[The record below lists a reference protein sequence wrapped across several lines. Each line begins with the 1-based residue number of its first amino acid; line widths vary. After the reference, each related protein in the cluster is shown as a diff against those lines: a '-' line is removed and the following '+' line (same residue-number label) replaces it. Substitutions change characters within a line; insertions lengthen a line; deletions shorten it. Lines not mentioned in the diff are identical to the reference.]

1 MNEKD
6 EIIMDEINKIENG
19 DILLPTVSNQIQKD
33 YNNLI
38 SLQSKI
44 SNESDGF
51 ESTSRKKSFLSMD
64 DTVLKIKE
72 IKNKFNSLLIK
83 IDYHVKNYIFVVS
96 LLMTSCLNYNFLYLP
111 FIFLGFIFTFFFISI
126 DKKVNKNIKRSEYLT
141 IIYSVL
147 ILIFKI
153 IIIILIRKE
162 IPFIEEKKN
171 LFINLGIQVLKDKNS
186 DFYYISTF
194 IGEIIIFFVSLFSF
208 NISKK
213 YKDLVDEI
221 NLKGK
226 KFWHLIKKSL
236 VISYFMLLGL
246 AAFNISLISLFY
258 IFIVNILLFFISK
271 HSNIQKISYIF
282 RIFIGIFYYLI
293 MIQIFLINLLNIY
306 HFDDLLSSQELQIE
320 NGTKYYSKFTIIGI
334 NIMTNNEN
342 KYNICIHVLSYFFT
356 VLSMVSLAIS
366 KSKITFYNIK
376 LQNPNIYDIEDE
388 KKENLIDPEDDIFEE
403 NGNEN
408 ENEEKKDKKKKSK
421 LRTFFIELKKYFK
434 SSHFILHVC
443 RIYAIFWI
451 YEFRN
456 FYSIII
462 FIWLFFS
469 FLFNDINYNKGLSM
483 IISFTILISL
493 ILFHLGN
500 IDGFFENT
508 KIVLSVIEAYHLGLS
523 KFENKSIYYLFSNLF
538 YFVIN
543 LFIFSLYENDEL
555 YMLINKK
562 NTLDNIEYSPLLNEN
577 GEEPLNSNEI
587 QTDNND
593 KLNDLNKP
601 KEEDKKL
608 NFINVIIKT
617 LLSHID
623 IITYIIMYFIAI
635 HSINMIHFVII
646 IIFMTQL
653 LFPKMISF
661 ISKYLM
667 AILQILFFS
676 ELVLDILNH
685 YFNDYFIK
693 NEKLIKL
700 IMEYDAFSSKNSIEI
715 GIYLIVYCFY
725 FKYQLLNNELYK
737 NILFDKNISLP
748 NYLKMKM
755 PSLYAVGE
763 IILKLYVLLLISLFI
778 FFDSYFELN
787 ILFEI
792 KLVLFFIVVFKFL
805 TYINNSDK
813 NSFSMIS
820 SWIFLIYSALN
831 TIFVYGYQIIC
842 MKYFDIDESSNFFT
856 KNLPSIGFSE
866 YKDDLYYKFIPH
878 LFCNFISILYKWEME
893 RIINSKNTPK
903 IKKDIQI
910 IKKESEKE
918 KDQKV
923 GFTQKY
929 ELENKKMLLKIK
941 YRFLSII
948 LFIINSYGILLFLT
962 ICIIFTIYDLS
973 FLPILYLIV
982 FGIVFILKYYKIIE
996 KLNNFLQKESY
1007 FFSRLIRY
1015 KLVEK
1020 PMHYGEN
1027 QIYRRMAFK
1036 YLLGLSMSSILLY
1049 YFYGIFYLIQHG
1061 CDINKWKSCDNRH
1074 QKMIPYKRKEGEN
1087 IIDEIFIQSISYL
1100 FGFYI
1105 NSNED
1110 SIIKAGW
1117 AHILF
1122 FLLICGDVYAQQL
1135 DKYFMNKI
1143 KINRKQYKDIS
1154 FKLESKK
1161 EKEKNQKIGKRN
1173 SVYKKEKP
1181 NENKNKNIKVVINS
1195 SKFEP
1200 NKNKNLNNK
1209 ELNNNEPINKESNKE
1224 KNLKEFVDEIGDDIR
1239 NKNIIIQEGNETK
1252 GKKLIYKLLN
1262 IFEQKLNNIELS
1274 QKSNFYPIIRVLK
1287 KLFEELI
1294 IFFLICTSISKMN
1307 IWSYIYMPISIFYI
1321 ITDRAMKKYYIL
1333 FCFMIFSIFIQIFV
1347 FIFNL
1352 QVNTDPRPKID
1363 ILNNIAER
1371 FNIPLYKY
1379 LEINEKNAYLFGL
1392 GVSKYQIYLI
1402 WMEFIE
1408 VVIIYIYLEYFSY
1421 SIYYKKNRIG
1431 RSKDKLNKIQFKNLN
1446 LNIKEISH
1454 KLSTVEYEEHKKCMK
1469 YNFDVDIWS
1478 FNEFKNK
1485 MEKGE
1490 QQNKIEKNHQSD
1502 QQPSK
1507 KLKLLNSIINEKKEN
1522 VELPNNFS
1530 DEEKEDSKIEENT
1543 DSQSHTQIPKISKY
1557 REILKRDEEKRSEQ
1571 YFSAIKNFIF
1581 LSFHNIILIIIIVI
1595 SMMISGLISIIYIVY
1610 SLVFLIKSTS
1620 IYLGKQYSYPRA
1632 IKKILRVIIL
1642 IDITAQII
1650 YQSPYFDS
1658 ENIKG
1663 WIFLLQ
1669 NIGLNKILIFE
1680 KKEGDNGHNIYNYII
1695 LFDKLFLVF
1704 AKAFI
1709 YLFMSIQI
1717 LIYSSQT
1724 FQEYYLS
1731 YIITNNYTLAKKT
1744 LMNIFKFN
1752 NERLQTMKN
1761 SIVQRT
1767 EMFRSLNNLNYK
1779 LEQFNPNSQK
1789 KEKKED
1795 NSNNSQF
1802 EANTQIKEE
1811 QEKDKNEDNF
1821 PDNDDYQEEEKRINF
1836 IRESLKN
1843 IILDGF
1849 LVQLHIK
1856 IHKNAADYTSI
1867 INEDEKTIYKKD
1879 IIQGKTKIMSFIEKQ
1894 TEKELN
1900 KLNFFEFTNEDLK
1913 YFKGIYKE
1921 LIKGDKKNTKE
1932 MQSNKSE
1939 NNEELNDEDEK
1950 KIEIE
1955 SMVRQLISSELFMKY
1970 LQKSYIIKSI
1980 IMDIVY
1986 FCLNYFYWVC
1996 FFVMIVNHIMNSS
2009 LISLFYP
2016 FSIFCFGIFE
2026 YPRPKKSFWLVCLT
2040 YTIIIIAGKFCINL
2054 EFFRENEDFKIMI
2067 LNSYRNKIGLKLCN
2081 STFSIDFFFYI
2092 LYDALV
2098 LAVLLLNNYLLFS
2111 KGLWIDREQ
2120 NIESIYQAMERTA
2133 INEDDDMDDYEID
2146 KIKSFI
2152 ENYLDINQKK
2162 KKKNQEKLRFREYSP
2177 IENLNKELFNKSIKN
2192 EKEKNKNE
2200 KERNKNLNNFEKN
2213 LKELAKKSSV
2223 EIKDL
2228 IESEEERKEQKIKDS
2243 IYDEK
2248 KRGYFKR
2255 LFPTIRNEKPG
2266 DDYYVLYSI
2275 LMLIICTFI
2284 IFFYTTMV
2292 QDKTFTSVELNTK
2305 QFSGEMVVVLLIHVL
2320 ILCYERVL
2328 YISQNT
2334 NNLKSKYILYDKITK
2349 QALSD
2354 KKFEEFIKENHIQLE
2369 KDSIKPEDM
2378 DKIRKTHKIVYIQ
2391 TEGLNKPS
2399 FQKYI
2404 LQIILVI
2411 STHAFLFFYC
2421 PFKGN
2426 MNAFN
2431 YIYCPERNEKAEE
2444 TDYINS
2450 EKECN
2455 DFLNNNALIIF
2466 YLLYI
2471 VYFVCSGLQIKYGFY
2486 DIKRKSVLKSGKSW
2500 VNGMIYSTFKAIPF
2514 VYDIKLA
2521 IDWTFTKTAL
2531 DLFQWNKFESVYDAV
2546 YCNYCAMNAKN
2557 KQKVG
2562 QKVPKI
2568 KKFFMGGGLTSF
2580 LVITLVFPLVL
2591 FSSIN
2596 PTNKINNLIGA
2607 SLKIDLGFFY
2617 ENGVIKNYTL
2627 FENSKPE
2634 NIENMLKESY
2644 DYLKYN
2650 YSESSKTRNFPL
2662 EQVQTVKFFEESDKN
2677 WDLTYPH
2684 IANLRELIINRV
2696 NITGLKSIGLIFEY
2710 NFERPLPAESTK
2722 ITKRFTYDI
2731 YNNLNHTKEQ
2741 DKILDELGEALYN
2754 CKNAEVEFKNVYS
2767 PPIRLSATTIPK
2779 TILDEKFFHNLGLKI
2794 GFVCQ
2799 NEQNNDDKSRTKINY
2814 FGSYFT
2820 AKKVFEDSNGHV
2832 EIGGIV
2838 FHVFSDQVSTTT
2850 SGRTILTFYVSFV
2863 LLAGTYIRNFF
2874 AGNPE
2879 KIILNEMP
2887 HVEEIMNLCEGV
2899 RLARYMYDFEQEEK
2913 LYYALIELMRSPD
2926 YLRILTKSST
2936 EQFKER
2942 KELSKTYETSNII

>member
-6 EIIMDEINKIENG
+6 EAIMNDIKKIENER
-19 DILLPTVSNQIQKD
+19 LLPTVTNQIEND
-33 YNNLI
+33 DNNLT

-44 SNESDGF
+44 SNESGGS
-51 ESTSRKKSFLSMD
+51 EPSSRTKSFLSMD
-64 DTVLKIKE
+64 DTVSKIKE
-72 IKNKFNSLLIK
+72 IKNKFISLIIK
-83 IDYHVKNYIFVVS
+83 LDYHAKNYIFVVS
-96 LLMTSCLNYNFLYLP
+96 LLMTSCLNYNFLYFP
-111 FIFLGFIFTFFFISI
+111 YIFLGFILSFFLISNN
-126 DKKVNKNIKRSEYLT
+126 KKVYQNIKKSEYLT
-141 IIYSVL
+141 MIYSVL

-153 IIIILIRKE
+153 IIIILIRIE
-162 IPFIEEKKN
+162 NSFIEENKN
-171 LFINLGIQVLKDKNS
+171 LFINLGIQVLKEKNS
-186 DFYYISTF
+186 DFYYFSTF
-194 IGEIIIFFVSLFSF
+194 IGEIITFFVSLFSL

-213 YKDLVDEI
+213 YIENDLFDFSDEI
-221 NLKGK
+221 NLKGQ

-236 VISYFMLLGL
+236 IISYFMLLGL
-246 AAFNISLISLFY
+246 AVFNISLISLFY
-258 IFIVNILLFFISK
+258 IFIMNILLFFISK
-271 HSNIQKISYIF
+271 HSNKQIISYIF

-320 NGTKYYSKFTIIGI
+320 NETKYYSIFTIIGI

-356 VLSMVSLAIS
+356 ILSMVSFAIS

-376 LQNPNIYDIEDE
+376 SQNSNKFDIEDE
-388 KKENLIDPEDDIFEE
+388 KKEKLIEPEDDVFEE
-403 NGNEN
+403 NGNDNEN
-408 ENEEKKDKKKKSK
+408 ENDKKKDKKKKSK

-434 SSHFILHVC
+434 SSHFILHIC
-443 RIYAIFWI
+443 RIFAIFWI

-456 FYSIII
+456 FFSIII

-469 FLFNDINYNKGLSM
+469 FLFNEINYNKGLTM
-483 IISFTILISL
+483 IINFIILISL
-493 ILFHLGN
+493 ILFHIGN

-508 KIVLSVIEAYHLGLS
+508 KTVLSVIEAYHIGIS
-523 KFENKSIYYLFSNLF
+523 KFENKSLYYLFSNLF

-555 YMLINKK
+555 YILINKK
-562 NTLDNIEYSPLLNEN
+562 NTLDKIEYAPILNEN
-577 GEEPLNSNEI
+577 EEKLLNSNEI
-587 QTDNND
+587 QTENNE
-593 KLNDLNKP
+593 KLDDLNKP

-608 NFINVIIKT
+608 NFANVIIKT

-653 LFPKMISF
+653 LFPKIISF

-667 AILQILFFS
+667 VILQLLFFS

-700 IMEYDAFSSKNSIEI
+700 MMEYDAFSSNNSIEI
-715 GIYLIVYCFY
+715 SIYSIVYCFY
-725 FKYQLLNNELYK
+725 FKYQLLNNEFYK
-737 NILFDKNISLP
+737 NIIYDKSINLP
-748 NYLKMKM
+748 NYIKMKF
-755 PSLYAVGE
+755 PNLYAIGE
-763 IILKLYVLLLISLFI
+763 IILKLYILLLISLFI

-792 KLVLFFIVVFKFL
+792 KLFLFFIVVFRFL

-813 NSFSMIS
+813 KPFSMLTN
-820 SWIFLIYSALN
+820 WIFLIYSALN
-831 TIFVYGYQIIC
+831 TILVYGYQIIC

-866 YKDDLYYKFIPH
+866 YKGDLYYKFMPH

-893 RIINSKNTPK
+893 RIIKSNNEPK
-903 IKKDIQI
+903 DKINIQNN
-910 IKKESEKE
+910 KKESDKEEKE
-918 KDQKV
+918 KV
-923 GFTQKY
+923 GFAKQY
-929 ELENKKMLLKIK
+929 ELENKKKLLKIK
-941 YRFLSII
+941 YRLLSII
-948 LFIINSYGILLFLT
+948 LFITNSYGIFLFLT

-973 FLPILYLIV
+973 ILPILYLIV
-982 FGIVFILKYYKIIE
+982 FGIVFILKYYKIIG
-996 KLNNFLQKESY
+996 KLNNYLEKESY

-1027 QIYRRMAFK
+1027 LLYRRMAFK
-1036 YLLGLSMSSILLY
+1036 YLLGLSMSSILLF

-1061 CDINKWKSCDNRH
+1061 CDVNKWKSCDNRH
-1074 QKMIPYKRKEGEN
+1074 QKMIPYKRNEGEN

-1110 SIIKAGW
+1110 SIIKVGW
-1117 AHILF
+1117 AHIFF

-1135 DKYFMNKI
+1135 DNYFLNKI

-1154 FKLESKK
+1154 IKLKRK
-1161 EKEKNQKIGKRN
+1161 EKERNNNLIIPKRH
-1173 SVYKKEKP
+1173 SVYKKENS
-1181 NENKNKNIKVVINS
+1181 NEKKNIKVVINT
-1195 SKFEP
+1195 KNIKG
-1200 NKNKNLNNK
+1200 NKKEDLNNK
-1209 ELNNNEPINKESNKE
+1209 EPNKE
-1224 KNLKEFVDEIGDDIR
+1224 KNLEGFVDEIGDDIK
-1239 NKNIIIQEGNETK
+1239 NKNIIIQKADETK

-1262 IFEQKLNNIELS
+1262 IFEQKLDDIQLS

-1307 IWSYIYMPISIFYI
+1307 IWSFIYMPISIFYI
-1321 ITDRAMKKYYIL
+1321 ITNKKMKKYYIL
-1333 FCFMIFSIFIQIFV
+1333 FCFMIISIFIQIFV

-1363 ILNNIAER
+1363 ILNNISER
-1371 FNIPLYKY
+1371 FNIPIYKY
-1379 LEINEKNAYLFGL
+1379 LEINEKKAYFFGL
-1392 GVSKYQIYLI
+1392 GVSNYQIYLI

-1446 LNIKEISH
+1446 LNMKEISL
-1454 KLSTVEYEEHKKCMK
+1454 KLSRDEYEEHKKCMK
-1469 YNFDVDIWS
+1469 YNFDIDIWS
-1478 FNEFKNK
+1478 FNDFKDK
-1485 MEKGE
+1485 MKKGE
-1490 QQNKIEKNHQSD
+1490 H
-1502 QQPSK
+1502 PSK
-1507 KLKLLNSIINEKKEN
+1507 QLKVLSNILNEGKEN
-1522 VELPNNFS
+1522 VVLGNNFLE
-1530 DEEKEDSKIEENT
+1530 EEKEVNEINDLNIKPDPKSL
-1543 DSQSHTQIPKISKY
+1543 TQIPKIRTYSM
-1557 REILKRDEEKRSEQ
+1557 ILKRDEEKRTEQ
-1571 YFSAIKNFIF
+1571 YFSALKNFIF
-1581 LSFHNIILIIIIVI
+1581 LSFHNFILIIIIVI
-1595 SMMISGLISIIYIVY
+1595 SMMISGLISIIYIIY
-1610 SLVFLIKSTS
+1610 SLAFLIKSTS
-1620 IYLGKQYSYPRA
+1620 IYLGKQYSYPRS

-1658 ENIKG
+1658 EYIKG

-1669 NIGLNKILIFE
+1669 NIGLNKILIFQKE
-1680 KKEGDNGHNIYNYII
+1680 EGDNGQIIYNYII

-1731 YIITNNYTLAKKT
+1731 YIITNNYTLGKKT
-1744 LMNIFKFN
+1744 LMNVFKFN
-1752 NERLQTMKN
+1752 NERLQTMKT
-1761 SIVQRT
+1761 SIVQRN

-1789 KEKKED
+1789 KEA
-1795 NSNNSQF
+1795 NPNNSHL
-1802 EANTQIKEE
+1802 ETNTQMEE
-1811 QEKDKNEDNF
+1811 GQEKDKKDDNF
-1821 PDNDDYQEEEKRINF
+1821 LNDEDYQEEEKRINY
-1836 IRESLKN
+1836 IKESIKN
-1843 IILDGF
+1843 MILDGF

-1867 INEDEKTIYKKD
+1867 INKDEKTIYKKD
-1879 IIQGKTKIMSFIEKQ
+1879 IIQGKTKIMSFIEKY

-1900 KLNFFEFTNEDLK
+1900 KLDFSDFTNEDLK

-1921 LIKGDKKNTKE
+1921 LIKGDKKNTKNIK
-1932 MQSNKSE
+1932 SNKSD
-1939 NNEELNDEDEK
+1939 NNEELNVEDQK
-1950 KIEIE
+1950 KNEIE
-1955 SMVRQLISSELFMKY
+1955 FMVRQLISSELFIKY
-1970 LQKSYIIKSI
+1970 LKRSYIIKSI
-1980 IMDIVY
+1980 MMDIVY

-1996 FFVMIVNHIMNSS
+1996 FSVMILNHIMNSS

-2016 FSIFCFGIFE
+2016 ISIFCFAIFE

-2040 YTIIIIAGKFCINL
+2040 YTIIVIAGKFCINL
-2054 EFFRENEDFKIMI
+2054 EFFRENEDFKIWI
-2067 LNSYRNKIGLKLCN
+2067 LNLYRNKIGLKLCN
-2081 STFSIDFFFYI
+2081 STFSIDFLIYI
-2092 LYDALV
+2092 FYDALV

-2111 KGLWIDREQ
+2111 KGLWINREQ
-2120 NIESIYQAMERTA
+2120 NIESIYQAMERIA
-2133 INEDDDMDDYEID
+2133 INEDEDIDDNDID
-2146 KIKSFI
+2146 KIKGFI
-2152 ENYLDINQKK
+2152 KNYLDVNKKINKEDR
-2162 KKKNQEKLRFREYSP
+2162 EKLRFSEYSP
-2177 IENLNKELFNKSIKN
+2177 IENLNKELFKKSIKN
-2192 EKEKNKNE
+2192 EEEKNKKEDGKNE
-2200 KERNKNLNNFEKN
+2200 IKVVKS

-2223 EIKDL
+2223 EIKEIL
-2228 IESEEERKEQKIKDS
+2228 ELEEDRKEQKKKDS

-2248 KRGYFKR
+2248 KRKYFQR

-2266 DDYYVLYSI
+2266 DDYYVSYSI
-2275 LMLIICTFI
+2275 LMLIISTFI

-2292 QDKTFTSVELNTK
+2292 QDKTFASVELNTK
-2305 QFSGEMVVVLLIHVL
+2305 QFSGEMVIVLLIHVS
-2320 ILCYERVL
+2320 ILVYERIL

-2349 QALSD
+2349 KALSD
-2354 KKFEEFIKENHIQLE
+2354 KKFEEFIKENHIKLE
-2369 KDSIKPEDM
+2369 KDSITPEDM
-2378 DKIRKTHKIVYIQ
+2378 DKISKTHKIVYIQ
-2391 TEGLNKPS
+2391 TEGLNLPS
-2399 FQKYI
+2399 VQKYI

-2411 STHAFLFFYC
+2411 SAHVFLFFYC
-2421 PFKGN
+2421 PIKGN

-2431 YIYCPERNEKAEE
+2431 NIYCPERDEKPEE

-2450 EKECN
+2450 QKECN

-2471 VYFVCSGLQIKYGFY
+2471 TYFVCSGLQIKYGFY

-2500 VNGMIYSTFKAIPF
+2500 INGSIYNTFKAIPF

-2521 IDWTFTKTAL
+2521 IDWTFTKTSL
-2531 DLFQWNKFESVYDAV
+2531 DFFQWNKFESVYDAV

-2562 QKVPKI
+2562 QKIGKMLKI
-2568 KKFFMGGGLTSF
+2568 LMGGALTFS
-2580 LVITLVFPLVL
+2580 LVFILVTPLIL

-2596 PTNKINNLIGA
+2596 PTNKLNNLTGA

-2634 NIENMLKESY
+2634 NIENMKEGSF
-2644 DYLKYN
+2644 DYIKYN
-2650 YSESSKTRNFPL
+2650 YSTSSKTKNFPL
-2662 EQVQTVKFFEESDKN
+2662 EQIQTVKFFEESDKN

-2684 IANLRELIINRV
+2684 IANLRELIINRT
-2696 NITGLKSIGLIFEY
+2696 NITGLKTIGLIFDY
-2710 NFERPLPAESTK
+2710 IFERPLPAESMK
-2722 ITKRFTYDI
+2722 ISKRFTFDI
-2731 YNNLNHTKEQ
+2731 YNNLNHTEEQ

-2754 CKNAEVEFKNVYS
+2754 CNNAEVEFKNVYS
-2767 PPIRLSATTIPK
+2767 PPIRLSATTKPK
-2779 TILDEKFFHNLGLKI
+2779 RILDENSFNNLDVRI

-2799 NEQNNDDKSRTKINY
+2799 KDQNNDDKNRTRINY

-2820 AKKVFEDSNGHV
+2820 AKKILSFQNGHV
-2832 EIGGIV
+2832 DIGGII

-2850 SGRTILTFYVSFV
+2850 SGTTILTFYVSFV

-2874 AGNPE
+2874 AGKPE
-2879 KIILNEMP
+2879 KIILTEMP
-2887 HVEEIMNLCEGV
+2887 HVEEIINLCEGV

-2913 LYYALIELMRSPD
+2913 LYYVLIELMRSPD
-2926 YLRILTKSST
+2926 YLRTLTKSST